1 MLPRRAPKT
10 IGEGK
15 REKRE
20 RAEMR
25 MMRLADLSS
34 GWTTLRLMMLPPTL
48 AVEARKETM
57 EMKAMVTENM
67 ASQEEGQKSCTAS
80 SLCWASGRV

>member
-1 MLPRRAPKT
+1 
-10 IGEGK
+10 
-15 REKRE
+15 
-20 RAEMR
+20 MR

-48 AVEARKETM
+48 AVAPRKETVA
-57 EMKAMVTENM
+57 MKAMVIENM

-80 SLCWASGRV
+80 SLSESHQGDL

>member
-1 MLPRRAPKT
+1 MSTATLPRSAPNT

-48 AVEARKETM
+48 AVEPRKETAD
-57 EMKAMVTENM
+57 MKAMVM
-67 ASQEEGQKSCTAS
+67 
-80 SLCWASGRV
+80 

>member
-1 MLPRRAPKT
+1 
-10 IGEGK
+10 
-15 REKRE
+15 
-20 RAEMR
+20 MR

-48 AVEARKETM
+48 AVAPRKETVA
-57 EMKAMVTENM
+57 MKAMVIENM

-80 SLCWASGRV
+80 SLSVSHQGEGGEELVS